1 MNFWTGIAAIG
12 DAAGVPES
20 PPCCWCCPWYPCSR
34 CLEEVELVG
43 RVLVHA
49 ATDEDEEGEKKCAC
63 DEDERHESENWS

>member
-12 DAAGVPES
+12 NAAGVPES
-20 PPCCWCCPWYPCSR
+20 PPCRCCCPWYTCSR

-49 ATDEDEEGEKKCAC
+49 ATDEDEEGEKKSAC
-63 DEDERHESENWS
+63 DEDERHEPKNWS